1 MKPPT
6 TTSKGWLPSDRRI
19 WSSDTPNKLMARIDF
34 ASMVTRRMST
44 SHEVLSQAVHNWA
57 MAAMLTVLSQDRA
70 TCMAALLST
79 AQDMEADAAVNIL
92 KDPKYQVSHKTENEK
107 RKRQTED
114 DKLKPRQPSTEW
126 LKRRKALNE
135 KELVA
140 AKTYVGL
147 DQLGRR
153 AFAPVAAPPSP
164 HAGAHDRERLT
175 VGLRII
181 VLEAVAVSE

>member
-1 MKPPT
+1 MRTRPSAPSTPRRRCMKPPT
-6 TTSKGWLPSDRRI
+6 TTPKGWLPSDRRI

-44 SHEVLSQAVHNWA
+44 SQEVYGQAVHNWA
-57 MAAMLTVLSQDRA
+57 MAAMLPVLSQDRA

-92 KDPKYQVSHKTENEK
+92 KDPKYQFSHKTENEK

-140 AKTYVGL
+140 AKAYVGL
-147 DQLGRR
+147 DKLGRR

-164 HAGAHDRERLT
+164 VRMTAR
-175 VGLRII
+175 V
-181 VLEAVAVSE
+181 